1 MVNALERRLDEAQ
14 SETLTAMREL
24 LAHAEDTAWLTDTET
39 VMERLAY
46 LFEVVGGDR
55 RVLMAEWPEF
65 FDA

>member
-1 MVNALERRLDEAQ
+1 MIDHVRRLDEAQ
-14 SETLTAMREL
+14 TEILTTMRDL
-24 LAHAEDTAWLTDTET
+24 VVHAEDTVWLTDTET

-55 RVLMAEWPEF
+55 KVLMFEWPEY